1 MKKKVI
7 AINGW
12 KWNMNTTEPSED
24 VHSMQHKFNLNRD
37 AGLMYSLCSTSSK
50 SHIVISH
57 SSPFTSSISSR
68 TVTLLDQSLSKI
80 YSSSKGLIKEA

>member
-50 SHIVISH
+50 SHCY
-57 SSPFTSSISSR
+57 F
-68 TVTLLDQSLSKI
+68 SLKSVYI
-80 YSSSKGLIKEA
+80 QYIF

>member
-12 KWNMNTTEPSED
+12 KWNINTTEPSED
-24 VHSMQHKFNLNRD
+24 VHSMQLKFNLNRD
-37 AGLMYSLCSTSSK
+37 AEHMYSLCSTSSK

-57 SSPFTSSISSR
+57 SSPFISSISSR
-68 TVTLLDQSLSKI
+68 AVTFLDQSPSKI
-80 YSSSKGLIKEA
+80 YSFSKGLINEA